1 MSTVSLQSLHSEDG
15 KSSTGLEENIAVL
28 LSYLFWWL
36 GGLIF
41 FIVEKKSK
49 YVKFHA
55 LQSLVFGGAFFVIWL
70 IFQIIAGAI
79 SAAATASAILAGN
92 PLAALGAVSVFG
104 VIATI
109 LILAIWAVIIVAI
122 VFAFMKK
129 DLVMP
134 VIGPFAYKTVTK

>member
-15 KSSTGLEENIAVL
+15 KSSTGLDENIAVL

-55 LQSLVFGGAFFVIWL
+55 LQSLVFGGVLFVVWL
-70 IFQIIAGAI
+70 IFNIISGAVATAAIMTGGLGAIGAI
-79 SAAATASAILAGN
+79 SA
-92 PLAALGAVSVFG
+92 FG
-104 VIATI
+104 IIATI
-109 LILAIWAVIIVAI
+109 LIIATWAVIIIAI
-122 VFAFMKK
+122 VFALMKK